1 MEGKNIISVSLPVRI
16 FEPRSTIERISDWWS
31 FMPIY
36 LRIASDSNNSIFR
49 FKLTVTMAL
58 AGLYNQV
65 KQKKPFNPILGETF

>member
-36 LRIASDSNNSIFR
+36 IRMAATTNNPVLR

-65 KQKKPFNPILGETF
+65 K

>member
-31 FMPIY
+31 FLPIY
-36 LRIASDSNNSIFR
+36 IRMAAATNNPIYR

-65 KQKKPFNPILGETF
+65 K